1 MALAVVLVL
10 IALGAVAFHFASP
23 WQPTAIASNWQS
35 MDEALRLTMVIT
47 GVAFVAL
54 HLFVAYAVVRY
65 RHRAGHRASLEHGN
79 RRLEWW
85 LIGITT
91 LGIIGLLAPGLTVY
105 ARLIDAPPDARVFE
119 VMGQQWQWHYRLPG
133 ADGRLGAADV
143 RFIAAANPFGIDPED
158 PYGQD
163 DVLVDGQELH
173 LPVGIPARAQLRAQD
188 VLHDFYVPQFRTRM
202 NMVPGMVT
210 HFWFTPE
217 RTGRYEV
224 LCAQLCGV
232 GHSNMRSWVVID
244 EPGAYGAWLA
254 HQPTFGGGP
263 AVPGGAGRAAG
274 AGQASSAGQGG
285 AGSAAG
291 PGGSAGP
298 TGPPGPAGSSGGGGM
313 AGKAG
318 TAGAAGAAGTAG
330 MAGAIGAGGTAGTQ
344 GVPGGPAEPG
354 KAGRLLAQ
362 AKGCT
367 ACHSVDGSRGV
378 GPSWKGL
385 YGKSEVLQGGATVH
399 VDEAYLRQSIAAP
412 QAAIVQGYAP
422 VMPPVQLSAAEQ
434 AALVDYIKT
443 LR

>member
-1 MALAVVLVL
+1 MAVALALVLVL
-10 IALGAVAFHFASP
+10 IAMGAVAFHFASP
-23 WQPTAIASNWQS
+23 WQPTAIASNWQA
-35 MDEALRLTMVIT
+35 MDEALWLTMVIT

-65 RHRAGHRASLEHGN
+65 RHRAGHRASREHGN

-85 LIGITT
+85 LIGITS

-105 ARLIDAPPDARVFE
+105 ARLIDPPADARVFE

-143 RFIAAANPFGIDPED
+143 RFISAANPFGIDPQD

-210 HFWFTPE
+210 RFWFTPE

-244 EPGAYGAWLA
+244 EPAAYAAWLA
-254 HQPTFGGGP
+254 RQSTFGGGP
-263 AVPGGAGRAAG
+263 AVPGAG
-274 AGQASSAGQGG
+274 AVGG
-285 AGSAAG
+285 AAG
-291 PGGSAGP
+291 P
-298 TGPPGPAGSSGGGGM
+298 
-313 AGKAG
+313 
-318 TAGAAGAAGTAG
+318 AGAQAA
-330 MAGAIGAGGTAGTQ
+330 
-344 GVPGGPAEPG
+344 PGGPAEPG

-385 YGKSEVLQGGATVH
+385 YGKSEALQGGATVK

-422 VMPPVQLSAAEQ
+422 VMPPVQLSEAEQ